1 MQYITISVQDIAV
14 RQRNLIAV
22 EYERILIPML
32 NNLKWP
38 TLESRRQHICI
49 NVVYTKRYIWWIYQL
64 DLNSYSFFIKSN
76 KKSHISAF
84 GCPNEA

>member
-1 MQYITISVQDIAV
+1 MQYIAISVHDVAV

-38 TLESRRQHICI
+38 TLETRRQHNCI
-49 NVVYTKRYIWWIYQL
+49 TVVYTIRFNL
-64 DLNSYSFFIKSN
+64 VD
-76 KKSHISAF
+76 ISTS
-84 GCPNEA
+84 P

>member
-1 MQYITISVQDIAV
+1 MQYITISVHDIAV
-14 RQRNLIAV
+14 RERNSIAV

-49 NVVYTKRYIWWIYQL
+49 TVVYTESYNL
-64 DLNSYSFFIKSN
+64 VDLSTR
-76 KKSHISAF
+76 
-84 GCPNEA
+84 P